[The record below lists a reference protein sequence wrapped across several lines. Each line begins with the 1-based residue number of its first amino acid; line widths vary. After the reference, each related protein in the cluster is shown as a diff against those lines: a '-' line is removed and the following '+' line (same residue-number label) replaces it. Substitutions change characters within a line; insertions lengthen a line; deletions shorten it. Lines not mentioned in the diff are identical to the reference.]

1 MINFR
6 PPHSFRKDVP
16 DLKRDDGR
24 RRMEIRRREEQY
36 ANSGAIRP

>member
-6 PPHSFRKDVP
+6 LSPPSRKDVP
-16 DLKRDDGR
+16 ELERDDGR